1 MANRKEFIDELALLA
16 NLSHPNIV
24 QFLGAVTTHRPLV
37 MVTEYLPNVGLR
49 PLLLTFLLLLTF
61 ICSNL
66 VACFQSYPV
75 IACCSTN
82 LCGPHHCSCIGRG
95 TELPWFSWVLG
106 FGLQFSLIQFIMF
119 SSSQGDLYDVME
131 KKGKLDAG
139 TSIRYALDIARFAI
153 FQSSNLRQFDGFY
166 CEALVKRLCLRFA

>member
-37 MVTEYLPNVGLR
+37 MVTEFLPNVGLQ
-49 PLLLTFLLLLTF
+49 PPPLLTFLLLTF
-61 ICSNL
+61 FCSIL
-66 VACFQSYPV
+66 VECIQSYPV

-82 LCGPHHCSCIGRG
+82 LCGPHRCSCIGRG
-95 TELPWFSWVLG
+95 TKLPWFSWGLG
-106 FGLQFSLIQFIMF
+106 FGLEFSLIQFIVF

-153 FQSSNLRQFDGFY
+153 FQSSNFL
-166 CEALVKRLCLRFA
+166 AI